1 MLTKVIALEH
11 LRTIFTLIATNQEIR
26 KLLSDSKVIGQDL
39 FADAASK
46 AANVARPNE
55 EKLAKVDEPAPE
67 GWKSSDG
74 RVVGADET
82 PKYDMPN
89 LKKAKESK
97 EEGKDTAKESA
108 KESAKD
114 VADKTKA
121 KSEQESD
128 LQKAVSDVGNEKKEG
143 KSKSQNLKEKIPENH
158 RQTAKENY
166 EKSKKHLQE
175 KFPKERRDKFIE
187 RLKKVLYENQKH
199 KDWRDAFNFFF
210 TELEN
215 YKKHAAT
222 AGNTGKESAKSVMN
236 DPSFKDAAKDLQT
249 LFERFANGRS
259 AQPIFDAF
267 RDLVKTA
274 ANDKEMSAW
283 FDKTVTCKLNLII
296 VYQ

>member
-1 MLTKVIALEH
+1 MLTTVIALEH

-26 KLLSDSKVIGQDL
+26 KLLSDSKIIGQDL

-46 AANVARPNE
+46 AANVARPND

-82 PKYDMPN
+82 PKYDMPK

-97 EEGKDTAKESA
+97 EDGKESV
-108 KESAKD
+108 KESTKD
-114 VADKTKA
+114 AADKTKA

-128 LQKAVSDVGNEKKEG
+128 LQKAVSDVGNEKKEEG
-143 KSKSQNLKEKIPENH
+143 KSKGQNLKEKIPEKH

-166 EKSKKHLQE
+166 EKTKKHLEE

-187 RLKKVLYENQKH
+187 RLKKVLHENQKH

-236 DPSFKDAAKDLQT
+236 DPNFKDAAKDLQT

-267 RDLVKTA
+267 HDLVKTA

-283 FDKTVTCKLNLII
+283 FDKSVTCKLH
-296 VYQ
+296 